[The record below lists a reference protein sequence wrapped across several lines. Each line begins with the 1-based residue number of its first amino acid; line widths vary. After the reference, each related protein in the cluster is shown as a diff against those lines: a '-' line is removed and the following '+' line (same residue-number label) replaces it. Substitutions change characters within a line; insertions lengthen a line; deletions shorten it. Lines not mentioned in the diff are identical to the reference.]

1 MSVKEKSI
9 AIVGLGYVGL
19 PLAAALARAGF
30 TVAGYDIQQ
39 SRIDELKKGHD
50 RTNELTEQQLKTVS
64 INYSTDA
71 AILKQADVV
80 IVTVPTPIDKENN
93 PDLSP
98 VTGAMTTIGQHLKK
112 GATVVLESTV
122 YPGVMEDIC
131 APILEKESGL
141 KSGTDFFLGYSP
153 ERINPGDKE
162 HTVDKIA
169 KVVGAQDEKTL
180 EMLAELYG
188 AVTTGGIHK
197 APSIKVAEMAKAI
210 ENAQRDLN
218 IAYINEVALLC
229 YHLGIRTSDV
239 LAAAGTKWNF
249 LKFQPGL
256 VGGHCIGVDPYYLVE
271 KAKQLGIETHVISA
285 GRRVNDAMPALVV
298 KKVMD
303 ALELPPGEK
312 PRVLV
317 LGLTFKENIPDL
329 RNSKSFDV
337 ARELEKA
344 GAIVEVHDPHH
355 PPEMLTRHELAAAN
369 LDKGQ
374 YDAVLFLVPHEHYK
388 NFSTADWH
396 KLVKPNGVLYD
407 LKALLDPN
415 EIKTEGRKH
424 LSL

>member
-1 MSVKEKSI
+1 MSIKEKQI
-9 AIVGLGYVGL
+9 CVVGLGYVGL

-30 TVAGYDIQQ
+30 TVSGYDIQAI
-39 SRIDELKKGHD
+39 RIEELQRGYD
-50 RTNELTEQQLKTVS
+50 RTNELDKARLDAVT
-64 INYSTDA
+64 IAYSTDPA
-71 AILKQADVV
+71 VIDSADIV
-80 IVTVPTPIDKENN
+80 IVTVPTPIDTKNN
-93 PDLSP
+93 PDLTP
-98 VTGAMTTIGQHLKK
+98 VTSSMATIGQHLKQ
-112 GATVVLESTV
+112 GAVVVLESTV
-122 YPGVMEDIC
+122 YPGVMEEMC
-131 APILEKESGL
+131 GPILEKESGL
-141 KSGTDFFLGYSP
+141 QCGVDFFLGYSP

-180 EMLAELYG
+180 ALLTELYG
-188 AVTTGGIHK
+188 HVTSGGIHQ

-229 YHLGIRTSDV
+229 HHLGIRTKDV
-239 LAAAGTKWNF
+239 LDAAGTKWNF

-271 KAKQLGIETHVISA
+271 KAKQLGIETQVISA
-285 GRRVNDAMPALVV
+285 GRRVNDAMPRLVV
-298 KKVMD
+298 ETVLK
-303 ALELPPGEK
+303 ALGEISGQR

-337 ARELEKA
+337 VRALEEA
-344 GAIVEVHDPHH
+344 GALVEVHDPHH
-355 PPEMLTRHELAAAN
+355 PPETLNKHNLTAAN

-374 YDAVLFLVPHEHYK
+374 YDAVLFLVPHEDYTK
-388 NFSTADWH
+388 FSTADWH
-396 KLVKPNGVLYD
+396 QLVKPNGVLYD
-407 LKALLDPN
+407 LKALLNPN
-415 EIKTEGRKH
+415 EIEAEGRKH